1 MTKQISKKGRR
12 LFALLLAVVM
22 MFSVMPMNA
31 IAVTST
37 NANEDGYIEIDSI
50 EDLYLI
56 NQDLTANYI
65 LTDDIDMTE
74 ASAVKIPVSAYGS
87 GLGHINIV
95 C

>member
-37 NANEDGYIEIDSI
+37 NVNEDGYIEIDSI
-50 EDLYLI
+50 ED
-56 NQDLTANYI
+56 
-65 LTDDIDMTE
+65 
-74 ASAVKIPVSAYGS
+74 PVIKKDGT
-87 GLGHINIV
+87 I
-95 C
+95 